1 MMVLT
6 LSTYVVISISALS
19 EERKKRKKKKKED
32 THASS
37 IILQVAEQYDP
48 VDAGPAGLN
57 WPYATTQKSP
67 GLTRRYTLLPLYLAV
82 CTTRLPVRQGYKNRL

>member
-1 MMVLT
+1 MAYMMVLT

-19 EERKKRKKKKKED
+19 EERKKKED

-37 IILQVAEQYDP
+37 TVLQVAEQYDP

-57 WPYATTQKSP
+57 
-67 GLTRRYTLLPLYLAV
+67 
-82 CTTRLPVRQGYKNRL
+82 